1 MLQSVAVL
9 PRPVRQARQPG
20 GLDLRAVP
28 RDLVDLAE
36 RQAGVL
42 TRSQLANLG
51 FREHHIRAAVEA
63 RRWRC
68 FGRAVIV
75 LHNAPLTTGQREW
88 VAVLLPTKPA
98 ALAGLSGAASAGLR
112 GFEPEKVHIVV
123 PHDTQVRVPAWVRL
137 HESRRFGIED
147 IARGSAPPHTPI
159 ARSVVDAAAWS
170 RFPRRACAIL
180 CAAVQQR
187 LTTADRL
194 LAVLRNA
201 GAIRHARIMRDI
213 LGDIGGGGHT
223 LAEIDLGPL
232 ALRAGLPRPRRQAL
246 RPEPSGRVRYLDAEF
261 DLPDGKVLV
270 VEVDGRGHLEVGTW
284 LDDADKQNE
293 VVIRGRPVLR
303 FPSLT
308 IRLEGDRVVDQLR
321 RMRLNHTP

>member
-1 MLQSVAVL
+1 MAQSVAVL

-42 TRSQLANLG
+42 TRGQLASLG

-68 FGRAVIV
+68 FGRTVIV

-112 GFEPEKVHIVV
+112 GFEPEQVHIVV

-147 IARGSAPPHTPI
+147 IARGSAPPRTPV

-180 CAAVQQR
+180 CATVQQR
-187 LTTADRL
+187 LTTA
-194 LAVLRNA
+194 
-201 GAIRHARIMRDI
+201 G
-213 LGDIGGGGHT
+213 
-223 LAEIDLGPL
+223 
-232 ALRAGLPRPRRQAL
+232 
-246 RPEPSGRVRYLDAEF
+246 
-261 DLPDGKVLV
+261 
-270 VEVDGRGHLEVGTW
+270 
-284 LDDADKQNE
+284 
-293 VVIRGRPVLR
+293 
-303 FPSLT
+303 
-308 IRLEGDRVVDQLR
+308 
-321 RMRLNHTP
+321 